1 MLLVLGKLMFEQCI
15 ALSRPNAYSQT
26 VYNPT
31 AQNKLGS
38 VVGTINVAIVD
49 VAAVVVGAVVG
60 NSSK

>member
-1 MLLVLGKLMFEQCI
+1 MFEQCI